1 MLLTIDAGNTNVVF
15 AVYDGEQI
23 QHVWRCKT
31 DGGRTAD
38 EYAAW
43 LFQLF
48 TAEGMQ
54 FSQITDAVMCSV
66 VPDANKHLIQFCQNT
81 FGNAPLVVSHENVNL
96 QIKLDKP
103 SEIGADRLVNAVA
116 VLADYNTPAVVID
129 FGTAT
134 TFDVI
139 DADGAYCGGVIA
151 PGVNL
156 SMEALYMAA
165 AKLPKISV
173 EKTQSVIGTD
183 TVSAMQSGVYW
194 GYVGMIEG
202 TLKRIEQ
209 ELGAKPLIIATGGLA
224 SLFGDTITMIEKVDN
239 DLTLRGLLHIY
250 QTSAKQVAA

>member
-1 MLLTIDAGNTNVVF
+1 M
-15 AVYDGEQI
+15 
-23 QHVWRCKT
+23 
-31 DGGRTAD
+31 
-38 EYAAW
+38 
-43 LFQLF
+43 
-48 TAEGMQ
+48 
-54 FSQITDAVMCSV
+54 
-66 VPDANKHLIQFCQNT
+66 
-81 FGNAPLVVSHENVNL
+81 
-96 QIKLDKP
+96 
-103 SEIGADRLVNAVA
+103 
-116 VLADYNTPAVVID
+116 ID

-209 ELGAKPLIIATGGLA
+209 ELGEKPMIIATGGLA
-224 SLFGDTITMIEKVDN
+224 SLFGDTITMIEKVDK